1 MGRTF
6 VFKSDQRKCLF
17 AEDKHGNKRNGMYEK
32 IAEEFS
38 KETLSKMANLVA
50 LSKDVYSI
58 EKVMSIKN
66 VSGVNTLFRLFAW
79 VLNLKKFEI

>member
-1 MGRTF
+1 
-6 VFKSDQRKCLF
+6 
-17 AEDKHGNKRNGMYEK
+17 MYEK

-66 VSGVNTLFRLFAW
+66 VSGVNKLFRLFACGYW
-79 VLNLKKFEI
+79 IWRNLKFESEEKMSKRRVKFG